1 MIKITVYS
9 RQNQYTGF
17 RSEGHAGY
25 AEEGYDIICAAVSV
39 LSVNLVN
46 SIEEFTDDAFE
57 CNSDEESGYLMFRL
71 TEELS
76 NESKILMKSLVRGVK
91 DIQKDNE
98 KYIKIVFKEV

>member
-9 RQNQYTGF
+9 RQDQYTGF

-46 SIEEFTDDAFE
+46 SIEEFTEDGMDVTVPVDGIDRTEIRWRTLPGRSASDAGLYIGNPV
-57 CNSDEESGYLMFRL
+57 C
-71 TEELS
+71 TEDL
-76 NESKILMKSLVRGVK
+76 R
-91 DIQKDNE
+91 
-98 KYIKIVFKEV
+98 

>member
-1 MIKITVYS
+1 
-9 RQNQYTGF
+9 
-17 RSEGHAGY
+17 
-25 AEEGYDIICAAVSV
+25 
-39 LSVNLVN
+39 
-46 SIEEFTDDAFE
+46 
-57 CNSDEESGYLMFRL
+57 MFRL